1 MTKLECSVEN
11 CVHNADQCCC
21 RGSILV
27 DGHGAR
33 DAEGTCCASF
43 EENRGGVFKNLLKT
57 PESRLEVDCDAVNC
71 AYNEDCCCTASGISI
86 RGNGACDCE
95 NTQCATYKD
104 R

>member
-43 EENRGGVFKNLLKT
+43 EENLSLIH
-57 PESRLEVDCDAVNC
+57 
-71 AYNEDCCCTASGISI
+71 ISEPT
-86 RGNGACDCE
+86 RH
-95 NTQCATYKD
+95 
-104 R
+104 

>member
-33 DAEGTCCASF
+33 DAEGIPYSRPD
-43 EENRGGVFKNLLKT
+43 RGQ
-57 PESRLEVDCDAVNC
+57 RCRC
-71 AYNEDCCCTASGISI
+71 
-86 RGNGACDCE
+86 
-95 NTQCATYKD
+95 TQCCMFRLY
-104 R
+104 

>member
-43 EENRGGVFKNLLKT
+43 EENKGVFPILIWQKT
-57 PESRLEVDCDAVNC
+57 LHSA
-71 AYNEDCCCTASGISI
+71 
-86 RGNGACDCE
+86 
-95 NTQCATYKD
+95 
-104 R
+104 

>member
-43 EENRGGVFKNLLKT
+43 VYPFGETEPATAKIPSAPPIKT
-57 PESRLEVDCDAVNC
+57 DKTIHAD
-71 AYNEDCCCTASGISI
+71 I
-86 RGNGACDCE
+86 
-95 NTQCATYKD
+95 
-104 R
+104 